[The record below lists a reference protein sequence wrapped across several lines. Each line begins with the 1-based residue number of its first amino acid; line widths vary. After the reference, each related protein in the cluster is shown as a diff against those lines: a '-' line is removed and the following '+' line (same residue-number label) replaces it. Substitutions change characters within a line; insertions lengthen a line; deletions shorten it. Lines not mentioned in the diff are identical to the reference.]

1 LTRLGTQKPSSR
13 LQPMLLDIFKIPQ
26 FNGMI
31 GGKPSKA
38 LYFVGADGE
47 DLIYLDPHYVQSSSN
62 RKNLPTQLES
72 YFCQGLR
79 TIQYSQI

>member
-1 LTRLGTQKPSSR
+1 
-13 LQPMLLDIFKIPQ
+13 MLLDILKIPQ

-62 RKNLPTQLES
+62 RKNLPTQL
-72 YFCQGLR
+72 
-79 TIQYSQI
+79 

>member
-1 LTRLGTQKPSSR
+1 LTRIGAQKTSPR
-13 LQPMLLDIFKIPQ
+13 LQSMLLDILKIPQ

-38 LYFVGADGE
+38 LYFVGSNEE

-72 YFCQGLR
+72 YFCPSLR
-79 TIQYSQI
+79 TI